1 MRGDV
6 LLKLSFSTLRAAILK
21 RQKYKSALHQA
32 AKRFTNIQLL
42 LINTSKYFYF
52 YKYFLHIFVP
62 MSKVITESAKAMKPV
77 KKVKATKKT
86 PKEKVKK
93 ESLFQPK
100 YQFEKLDEVDKSL
113 FYTGVSCQSLGTN
126 FKQWAKRK
134 TNPVWKARCFTAVM
148 GKETGVKIIRTS

>member
-1 MRGDV
+1 MNDTKV
-6 LLKLSFSTLRAAILK
+6 VIFFVDA
-21 RQKYKSALHQA
+21 
-32 AKRFTNIQLL
+32 N
-42 LINTSKYFYF
+42 KYFYF
-52 YKYFLHIFVP
+52 YKYFLLIFVP
-62 MSKVITESAKAMKPV
+62 MSKELTATAKAMKPV

-113 FYTGVSCQSLGTN
+113 FYKGVSCQSLGTN

-134 TNPVWKARCFTAVM
+134 TDPVWKARCFTAVQ

>member
-1 MRGDV
+1 MKTMNDTKV
-6 LLKLSFSTLRAAILK
+6 VIFFVDA
-21 RQKYKSALHQA
+21 
-32 AKRFTNIQLL
+32 
-42 LINTSKYFYF
+42 SKYFYF
-52 YKYFLHIFVP
+52 YKYFLLIFVP
-62 MSKVITESAKAMKPV
+62 MSTVITESAKAMKPV

>member
-1 MRGDV
+1 M
-6 LLKLSFSTLRAAILK
+6 
-21 RQKYKSALHQA
+21 
-32 AKRFTNIQLL
+32 N
-42 LINTSKYFYF
+42 NTKISIFFLYASKYFYF
-52 YKYFLHIFVP
+52 YKYFLLIFVP
-62 MSKVITESAKAMKPV
+62 MSTVITESAKAIKTE

>member
-1 MRGDV
+1 M
-6 LLKLSFSTLRAAILK
+6 
-21 RQKYKSALHQA
+21 
-32 AKRFTNIQLL
+32 N
-42 LINTSKYFYF
+42 NTKVVIFFIYASKYFYF

-62 MSKVITESAKAMKPV
+62 MSKEVTESATAMKPV

-100 YQFEKLDEVDKSL
+100 YQFDKLDEVDKSL

-134 TNPVWKARCFTAVM
+134 TNPVWKARCFTAVQ

>member
-1 MRGDV
+1 MKTMNDTKV
-6 LLKLSFSTLRAAILK
+6 VIFFIYA
-21 RQKYKSALHQA
+21 
-32 AKRFTNIQLL
+32 
-42 LINTSKYFYF
+42 SKYFYF

-62 MSKVITESAKAMKPV
+62 MSKEVTESATAKKPE

-86 PKEKVKK
+86 PKEKKV
-93 ESLFQPK
+93 SLFQPK

>member
-1 MRGDV
+1 MNDTKV
-6 LLKLSFSTLRAAILK
+6 VIFFVDA
-21 RQKYKSALHQA
+21 
-32 AKRFTNIQLL
+32 
-42 LINTSKYFYF
+42 SKYFYF
-52 YKYFLHIFVP
+52 YKYFLLIFVP
-62 MSKVITESAKAMKPV
+62 MSTVITESAKAMKPV

>member
-1 MRGDV
+1 M
-6 LLKLSFSTLRAAILK
+6 
-21 RQKYKSALHQA
+21 
-32 AKRFTNIQLL
+32 N
-42 LINTSKYFYF
+42 NTKVVIFFIYASKYFYF
-52 YKYFLHIFVP
+52 YKYFLLIFVP
-62 MSKVITESAKAMKPV
+62 MSTVITESAKAMKPV

-100 YQFEKLDEVDKSL
+100 YQFDKLDEVDKSL